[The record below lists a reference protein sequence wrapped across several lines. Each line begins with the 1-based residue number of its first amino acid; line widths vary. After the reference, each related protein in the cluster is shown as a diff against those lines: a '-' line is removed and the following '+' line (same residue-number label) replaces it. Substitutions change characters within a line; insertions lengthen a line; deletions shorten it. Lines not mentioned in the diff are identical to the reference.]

1 MLFEEMMR
9 NERAEGIAEGRVME
23 LTETILEMLEVYGE
37 IPEDLRT
44 HIMSIRDNHVLR
56 QLLKNAVQATT
67 ISEFDS
73 MMNL

>member
-9 NERAEGIAEGRVME
+9 NERAEGKAEA
-23 LTETILEMLEVYGE
+23 ILEILEDYGDV
-37 IPEDLRT
+37 PESLRSR
-44 HIMSIRDNHVLR
+44 IMSEKNSSVLR
-56 QLLKNAVQATT
+56 HFLKYAVQAST